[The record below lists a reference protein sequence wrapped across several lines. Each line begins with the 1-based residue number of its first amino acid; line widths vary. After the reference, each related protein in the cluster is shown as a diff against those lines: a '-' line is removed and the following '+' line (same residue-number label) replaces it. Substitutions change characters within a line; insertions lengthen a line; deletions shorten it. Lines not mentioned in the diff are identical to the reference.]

1 MEKAKLV
8 LLREKRA
15 LATPLELGSHESVTP
30 VNTATKSADRESV
43 RYVLTNMCH
52 DKHSSF
58 LVLLLCV
65 CTFVCMQVCVSDG
78 WMFSLGACI
87 ICILKVFF
95 SYLWLF
101 MLAEQ
106 IEVHC
111 VLTWVCWSSVHMS
124 TGAPTHRCGSPQ
136 GPPPQ
141 SLGRI
146 GHCKICGGH
155 PPSLCLSQGNTQ
167 SCPAQSLSVSC
178 HLHL

>member
-1 MEKAKLV
+1 MFKGVAALAVTRCVFYLWYVMEKAKLV

-78 WMFSLGACI
+78 
-87 ICILKVFF
+87 
-95 SYLWLF
+95 
-101 MLAEQ
+101 
-106 IEVHC
+106 
-111 VLTWVCWSSVHMS
+111 
-124 TGAPTHRCGSPQ
+124 
-136 GPPPQ
+136 
-141 SLGRI
+141 
-146 GHCKICGGH
+146 
-155 PPSLCLSQGNTQ
+155 
-167 SCPAQSLSVSC
+167 
-178 HLHL
+178 